1 VEARRD
7 DRSFAGRRDGRR
19 GVGERMFS
27 GRDSRALESVHR
39 RAYHV
44 GAREALHRRRVW
56 RRARGAL
63 ATRCGGRTRANARLA
78 RWRHVSS
85 FGRMVENG
93 RATRR
98 NFFFFGRGKTR
109 MSKFTSQKQRFVIS
123 PTQSRRELQTSRL
136 GVHGVALPAAEPHAA
151 PRAVVARLEPA
162 HRAEL
167 PRRGRAGGGSR
178 RRRVRRHL
186 RRHAIEHRLVEHAGE
201 TPRALFALLRAAR
214 GPDSLAFFPFQ
225 NLPDAC
231 AFRRACRSEI
241 ERCVVRVASLSSV
254 GRDKSVP
261 LNDGV
266 KLDERNR
273 NSSGEAFLRV
283 FRDGVMT
290 PARSRRVRR
299 SHLRP
304 PLFRTRCH
312 RFPQP
317 PRPRCRSRARR
328 DARRPPVSVE
338 E

>member
-1 VEARRD
+1 MLGLERHCIAAASGVARAELSRRGVADEHARTRASRGGGTSLRSGGWLKTAARRD
-7 DRSFAGRRDGRR
+7 G
-19 GVGERMFS
+19 
-27 GRDSRALESVHR
+27 
-39 RAYHV
+39 
-44 GAREALHRRRVW
+44 
-56 RRARGAL
+56 
-63 ATRCGGRTRANARLA
+63 T
-78 RWRHVSS
+78 
-85 FGRMVENG
+85 
-93 RATRR
+93 
-98 NFFFFGRGKTR
+98 FFFSVVEKHESRKTVHKSRG
-109 MSKFTSQKQRFVIS
+109 SSIS
-123 PTQSRRELQTSRL
+123 PTPSRRELQTSRL

-273 NSSGEAFLRV
+273 NSSGEAFLRD

>member
-19 GVGERMFS
+19 GVGEGTFS

-98 NFFFFGRGKTR
+98 NFFFFRS
-109 MSKFTSQKQRFVIS
+109 SKNTIVEKPSQKQRFVLLS
-123 PTQSRRELQTSRL
+123 PTPSRRELQTSRL

-167 PRRGRAGGGSR
+167 PRRGRAGGSSR

-186 RRHAIEHRLVEHAGE
+186 RRNAIEPRPGRRRNSLRPFCFASRRAWSGQPCLFSVSEPSRRLRE
-201 TPRALFALLRAAR
+201 L
-214 GPDSLAFFPFQ
+214 S
-225 NLPDAC
+225 
-231 AFRRACRSEI
+231 RACRSEI
-241 ERCVVRVASLSSV
+241 ERCVVREL
-254 GRDKSVP
+254 
-261 LNDGV
+261 
-266 KLDERNR
+266 
-273 NSSGEAFLRV
+273 
-283 FRDGVMT
+283 
-290 PARSRRVRR
+290 
-299 SHLRP
+299 
-304 PLFRTRCH
+304 
-312 RFPQP
+312 
-317 PRPRCRSRARR
+317 
-328 DARRPPVSVE
+328 
-338 E
+338 

>member
-1 VEARRD
+1 MEARRD

-19 GVGERMFS
+19 GVGERTFS

-98 NFFFFGRGKTR
+98 NFFFFRS
-109 MSKFTSQKQRFVIS
+109 SKNTIVEKPSQKQRFVLLS
-123 PTQSRRELQTSRL
+123 PTPSRRELQTSRL

-186 RRHAIEHRLVEHAGE
+186 RRHAIEHRLVQDAGE
-201 TPRALFALLRAAR
+201 TLCALFALLRAAR

-231 AFRRACRSEI
+231 VSCR
-241 ERCVVRVASLSSV
+241 VRV
-254 GRDKSVP
+254 
-261 LNDGV
+261 
-266 KLDERNR
+266 
-273 NSSGEAFLRV
+273 EAK
-283 FRDGVMT
+283 
-290 PARSRRVRR
+290 
-299 SHLRP
+299 
-304 PLFRTRCH
+304 
-312 RFPQP
+312 
-317 PRPRCRSRARR
+317 
-328 DARRPPVSVE
+328 
-338 E
+338 

>member
-1 VEARRD
+1 MEARRD

-19 GVGERMFS
+19 GVGEGTFS

-98 NFFFFGRGKTR
+98 NFFFFRSSKNTNVEKEKHFSNCRG
-109 MSKFTSQKQRFVIS
+109 SSIS

-186 RRHAIEHRLVEHAGE
+186 RRHAIEHRLVQDAGE
-201 TPRALFALLRAAR
+201 TLCALFALLRAAR
-214 GPDSLAFFPFQ
+214 GPDSLAFLPFQ

-241 ERCVVRVASLSSV
+241 ERCVVREL
-254 GRDKSVP
+254 
-261 LNDGV
+261 
-266 KLDERNR
+266 
-273 NSSGEAFLRV
+273 
-283 FRDGVMT
+283 
-290 PARSRRVRR
+290 
-299 SHLRP
+299 
-304 PLFRTRCH
+304 
-312 RFPQP
+312 
-317 PRPRCRSRARR
+317 
-328 DARRPPVSVE
+328 
-338 E
+338 